1 MTFQKCKYVALC
13 EEVILRP
20 ESQPAVRSHPEPSS
34 PCVHIPSNHVPEHA
48 TPINTINLRGAGA
61 TTPTN
66 VNPQAPLNSTFKCPG
81 TTTPVHVSGATT
93 PTDVIP
99 QAPLNSTFQ
108 GPGTTTPV
116 HVGGAT
122 TPTNVNPQAPLN
134 STLQGAGTTTPV
146 HVSAQGAG
154 FAAVVKVSPQQP
166 RSKDA
171 LPTCKCTAG
180 KCKVLKVDGE
190 ECYVCP
196 IPKVMFPMVNS
207 VCFLVSLQML

>member
-13 EEVILRP
+13 EEVILSP

-66 VNPQAPLNSTFKCPG
+66 VK
-81 TTTPVHVSGATT
+81 
-93 PTDVIP
+93 P

>member
-13 EEVILRP
+13 EEVSLSP
-20 ESQPAVRSHPEPSS
+20 QPQPAVRSNPKPSN
-34 PCVHIPSNHVPEHA
+34 PYVHIPSNHVPEPA
-48 TPINTINLRGAGA
+48 TPINTINLRGA
-61 TTPTN
+61 
-66 VNPQAPLNSTFKCPG
+66 
-81 TTTPVHVSGATT
+81 
-93 PTDVIP
+93 
-99 QAPLNSTFQ
+99 
-108 GPGTTTPV
+108 
-116 HVGGAT
+116 GAT

>member
-13 EEVILRP
+13 EEVILSP

-66 VNPQAPLNSTFKCPG
+66 VKPQAPLNSTFQGPG
-81 TTTPVHVSGATT
+81 STTPVHVSGATT
-93 PTDVIP
+93 PTNVNP

-116 HVGGAT
+116 HVSGAT

-134 STLQGAGTTTPV
+134 STFQGAGTTTPV
-146 HVSAQGAG
+146 HVSAQAAG
-154 FAAVVKVSPQQP
+154 SAAVVKVNPQGAG
-166 RSKDA
+166 SKDA
-171 LPTCKCTAG
+171 WPTCKCTAG
-180 KCKVLKVDGE
+180 KCRVLRVDGE
-190 ECYVCP
+190 DCYVCP